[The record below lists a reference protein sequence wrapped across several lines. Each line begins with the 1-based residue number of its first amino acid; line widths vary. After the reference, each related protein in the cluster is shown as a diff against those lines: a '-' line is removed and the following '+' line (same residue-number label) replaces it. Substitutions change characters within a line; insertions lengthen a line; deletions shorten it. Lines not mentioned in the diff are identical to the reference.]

1 MVQNALALSS
11 NNSEQHFQK
20 VASCTT
26 AILFLG
32 TPHHRAHA
40 AHWTDF
46 VTRFTDVFN
55 DDTNREVVKVLQ
67 EDSPV
72 LAAITHNFG
81 QFVNRRQIA
90 QSTVAITCFYRKYR
104 IKTPAGAAVRIRS
117 SWFNVFC
124 VRC

>member
-20 VASCTT
+20 VASCAT

-40 AHWTDF
+40 AHWAVF
-46 VTRFTDVFN
+46 VARFTDVFN
-55 DDTNREVVKVLQ
+55 DTNREVFKVLQ

-72 LAAITHNFG
+72 LAAITHDFG
-81 QFVNRRQIA
+81 QLMNRRQIA
-90 QSTVAITCFYRKYR
+90 QSAVAITYFHEKYP
-104 IKTPAGAAVRIRS
+104 IKTPAGTAVRIGS
-117 SWFNVFC
+117 SWFNVFF